1 MFSKRQIRF
10 AELIRKIISEC
21 LLKGNFFDS
30 NFKTAEITVS
40 FVKMSKDLRVA
51 NVYFMPLGGKDQD
64 LILESLNK
72 NKIVFQKYLSKS
84 KIKSKF
90 TPKLFFFLDNTFE
103 EADKIEKLLL
113 DDTVKRD
120 ISCEWYPRVD

>member
-120 ISCEWYPRVD
+120 ISCE